1 MSINILLYEDSSLLT
16 NRHIFVFGTD
26 ISLSNAKQFIEECI
40 VTSKFDH
47 PNLLNLIGVS
57 LNPDD
62 VTIHMIIPFMHH
74 GDAKSFLKS
83 ARGAMIEFNHFPEVC
98 TYQLH
103 MRDYS

>member
-1 MSINILLYEDSSLLT
+1 MRRLFTFNEW
-16 NRHIFVFGTD
+16 HIFVFGAD

-47 PNLLNLIGVS
+47 PNVLNLIGVS

-62 VTIHMIIPFMHH
+62 VTIHMIMPFMHH

-83 ARGAMIEFNHFPEVC
+83 ARGAMIEFSHFPEVC
-98 TYQLH
+98 MYQLY